1 MNSICTA
8 YNKSEYTL
16 AFISSRLVLFLSLS
30 HFRIYVRHCHWMEHR
45 SFLNS
50 QCSVICLFVCVCKI
64 QSRSTLQWN
73 NSNYSEHVTM
83 FNWTFMSILSHTTL
97 YTTFHIT
104 GHVFSTRVYRML
116 NVYIFEFHSLNC
128 VRIMSIFIYKLWIS
142 FWFRVCVCFFLL
154 LHLRTRT
161 NSHLSVDN
169 FLLWHVHNF
178 MRRSN
183 QNEIGKNERK
193 RNTNVAHGKID
204 SFVVWVYSIYC
215 VCVGDEQEHES
226 ELLGNRTESRV
237 RKWICI
243 VWSLRFQLAKF
254 VQC

>member
-50 QCSVICLFVCVCKI
+50 QCSENVFVCVCVCKI

-142 FWFRVCVCFFLL
+142 FWFRVCVCFFCCFI
-154 LHLRTRT
+154 
-161 NSHLSVDN
+161 S
-169 FLLWHVHNF
+169 
-178 MRRSN
+178 
-183 QNEIGKNERK
+183 
-193 RNTNVAHGKID
+193 
-204 SFVVWVYSIYC
+204 
-215 VCVGDEQEHES
+215 EHEPIHIS
-226 ELLGNRTESRV
+226 VLIIFCFDMYIISCGAQTKMKLE
-237 RKWICI
+237 KWKKKKHKCGT
-243 VWSLRFQLAKF
+243 R
-254 VQC
+254 